1 MEQQQLIITTIQDFV
16 CHIQLNRPDKLN
28 AANRQLLA
36 ELSNAFTEADEN
48 PNVRVVVVSAVGSH
62 FTAGLDIGDVL
73 GSAQG
78 EGLSLIPEGKIDPWA
93 MATPRISKPVIVA
106 ANGTCFTLGVELIL
120 STDIAVCDETAV
132 FGQLEVTRGIIPF
145 GGATSRFPARCGWG
159 NAMKY
164 MLTGDT
170 FGPEEALRIGL
181 VQEIVP
187 VGKQVE
193 RALKLA
199 AQIAAQAPLA
209 ISALI
214 ANSTLAIENR
224 SQAHQQL
231 PGELAR
237 LLQTEDFAAG
247 VAAFSTRTA
256 PTFQGK

>member
-1 MEQQQLIITTIQDFV
+1 MTESRVLVYFENNI
-16 CHIQLNRPDKLN
+16 CHIQLNRADKLN
-28 AANRQLLA
+28 AADRQLLTEFSA
-36 ELSNAFTEADEN
+36 AFTEADQN
-48 PNVRVVVVSAVGSH
+48 PLVRVVVVSAVGPH

-78 EGLSLIPEGKIDPWA
+78 EGLNLIPPGNIDPWA
-93 MATPRISKPVIVA
+93 MATSRISKPVIVA
-106 ANGTCFTLGVELIL
+106 TSGTCFTLGVELIL
-120 STDIAVCDETAV
+120 ATDIAICDETTV

-164 MLTGDT
+164 MLTGQT
-170 FGPEEALRIGL
+170 FKASEALRIGL
-181 VQEIVP
+181 VQEVVP
-187 VGKQVE
+187 AGTQVE
-193 RALKLA
+193 RALQLA

-214 ANSTLAIENR
+214 ANATLGTSR
-224 SQAHQQL
+224 QDQAHQQL
-231 PGELAR
+231 PGELTR

-256 PTFQGK
+256 PAFLGK

>member
-1 MEQQQLIITTIQDFV
+1 MTEPRVLVSTENYI
-16 CHIQLNRPDKLN
+16 CHIQLNRADKLN
-28 AANRQLLA
+28 AADRQLLSEFSGA
-36 ELSNAFTEADEN
+36 LTQSDRD
-48 PNVRVVVVSAVGSH
+48 PDVRVVVVSAIGSH

-78 EGLSLIPEGKIDPWA
+78 DGLNLIPEGNIDPWA

-120 STDIAVCDETAV
+120 ATDIAICDETTV

-164 MLTGDT
+164 MLTGNT
-170 FGPEEALRIGL
+170 FNAGEALRIGL
-181 VQEIVP
+181 VQEVVP
-187 VGKQVE
+187 AGTQVE
-193 RALKLA
+193 RALELA
-199 AQIAAQAPLA
+199 AQVAAQAPLA

-224 SQAHQQL
+224 SQADQQL

-237 LLQTEDFAAG
+237 LLHTEDFAAG

>member
-1 MEQQQLIITTIQDFV
+1 MTEPRVLVTVENTI
-16 CHIQLNRPDKLN
+16 CHIQLNRADKLN
-28 AANRQLLA
+28 AADRQLLA
-36 ELSNAFTEADEN
+36 EFSSAFNAADGN
-48 PNVRVVVVSAVGSH
+48 PDVRVVVVSAVGPH

-78 EGLSLIPEGKIDPWA
+78 EGLNLIPKGNIDPWA

-120 STDIAVCDETAV
+120 ATDIAICDDTSI

-145 GGATSRFPARCGWG
+145 GGATTRFPARCGWG

-170 FGPEEALRIGL
+170 FGAEEALRIGL

-187 VGKQVE
+187 AGKQVE
-193 RALKLA
+193 RALELA
-199 AQIAAQAPLA
+199 VQIAAQAPLA
-209 ISALI
+209 ISALV
-214 ANSTLAIENR
+214 ANATLGT
-224 SQAHQQL
+224 SKQDQAHQQL

-237 LLQTEDFAAG
+237 LLHTEDFAAG
-247 VAAFSTRTA
+247 VAAFSTRTQ

>member
-1 MEQQQLIITTIQDFV
+1 MTEPRVLVSVENNI
-16 CHIQLNRPDKLN
+16 CHIQLNRADKLN
-28 AANRQLLA
+28 AADRQLLNEFSA
-36 ELSNAFTEADEN
+36 AFTEADQN
-48 PNVRVVVVSAVGSH
+48 PLVRVVVVSAVGTH

-78 EGLSLIPEGKIDPWA
+78 EGLSLIPEGNIDPWA

-120 STDIAVCDETAV
+120 ATDIAICDETTV
-132 FGQLEVTRGIIPF
+132 FGQIEVTRGIIPF

-170 FGPEEALRIGL
+170 FNADEALRIGL
-181 VQEIVP
+181 VQEVVP
-187 VGKQVE
+187 AGTQVE

-199 AQIAAQAPLA
+199 AQVAAQAPLA

-214 ANSTLAIENR
+214 SNSTLAIENR

-237 LLQTEDFAAG
+237 LLHTEDFAAG
-247 VAAFSTRTA
+247 VAAFSTRSA

>member
-1 MEQQQLIITTIQDFV
+1 MTEPRILVSIENNI
-16 CHIQLNRPDKLN
+16 CHIQLNRADKLN
-28 AANRQLLA
+28 AADRQLLS
-36 ELSNAFTEADEN
+36 EFSSAFTDADAT
-48 PNVRVVVVSAVGSH
+48 PDVRVVVVSAVGPH

-73 GSAQG
+73 GPAQG
-78 EGLSLIPEGKIDPWA
+78 DGLNLIPEGKIDPWA
-93 MATPRISKPVIVA
+93 MATPRTSKPVIVA

-120 STDIAVCDETAV
+120 ATDIAICDDTTV

-159 NAMKY
+159 SAMKY

-170 FGPEEALRIGL
+170 FGSEEALRIGL
-181 VQEIVP
+181 VQEVVP
-187 VGKQVE
+187 TGTQVE
-193 RALKLA
+193 RALELA

-214 ANSTLAIENR
+214 ANATLGSTHREM
-224 SQAHQQL
+224 AHQQL

-247 VAAFSTRTA
+247 VAAFSTRTQ

>member
-1 MEQQQLIITTIQDFV
+1 MEQPFIITTTQGFV
-16 CHIQLNRPDKLN
+16 CHIELNRPDKLN

-36 ELSNAFTEADEN
+36 EFSNAFTEADEN
-48 PNVRVVVVSAVGSH
+48 PDVRVVVVSAVGPH

-78 EGLSLIPEGKIDPWA
+78 EGLSLIPEGNIDPWA

-120 STDIAVCDETAV
+120 ATDIAICDETTV

-145 GGATSRFPARCGWG
+145 GGATTRFPARCGWG

-170 FGPEEALRIGL
+170 LNADEALRIGL
-181 VQEIVP
+181 VQEVVP
-187 VGKQVE
+187 AGTQVE

-199 AQIAAQAPLA
+199 AQVAAQAPLA

-224 SQAHQQL
+224 SQAHQKL

-237 LLQTEDFAAG
+237 LLHTEDFAAG
-247 VAAFSTRTA
+247 VAAFSTRSA

>member
-1 MEQQQLIITTIQDFV
+1 MTEPRVLVSIQNNI
-16 CHIQLNRPDKLN
+16 CHIQLNRADKLN
-28 AANRQLLA
+28 AADRKLLSEFSRA
-36 ELSNAFTEADEN
+36 YTEANQTPE
-48 PNVRVVVVSAVGSH
+48 VRVVVVSAIGHH

-78 EGLSLIPEGKIDPWA
+78 GGLNLIPQGNIDPWA
-93 MATPRISKPVIVA
+93 MASSRISKPVIVA

-120 STDIAVCDETAV
+120 ATDIAICDETTV

-170 FGPEEALRIGL
+170 FNADEALRIGL
-181 VQEIVP
+181 VQEVVP
-187 VGKQVE
+187 AGTQVE
-193 RALKLA
+193 RALYLA
-199 AQIAAQAPLA
+199 AKVAAQAPQA

-237 LLQTEDFAAG
+237 LLHTEDFAAG
-247 VAAFSTRTA
+247 VAAFSSRTA
-256 PTFQGK
+256 PTFLGK